1 MIFQQR
7 LFAACILEI
16 ALLTGCGGDPLGRQA
31 LSGTVTVDGA
41 PLKQGNLSLQP
52 TEQQPTSSGA
62 MIADG
67 KYVIARDQGLVA
79 GKYRVSINAP
89 VPGTGGEAA
98 EMPGMPPLPAKELI
112 PAKWNTDSEH
122 FIEVKKEGPFVF
134 DFEVKTK

>member
-7 LFAACILEI
+7 LFAVWVLGI

-31 LSGTVTVDGA
+31 LSGTVTVDGV

-62 MIADG
+62 MIVEG
-67 KYVIARDQGLVA
+67 KYTIAREQGLVP
-79 GKYRVSINAP
+79 GKYLVSINAP
-89 VPGTGGEAA
+89 VPGTGGEAD
-98 EMPGMPPLPAKELI
+98 EMPGMPPKPAKELI
-112 PAKWNTDSEH
+112 PAKWNIESEQ